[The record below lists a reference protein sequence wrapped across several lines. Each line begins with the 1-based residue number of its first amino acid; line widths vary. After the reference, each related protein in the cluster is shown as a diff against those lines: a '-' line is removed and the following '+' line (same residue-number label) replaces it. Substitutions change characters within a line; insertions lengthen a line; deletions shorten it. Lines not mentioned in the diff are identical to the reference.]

1 MLLTDGLPFIDS
13 KDVPHADFILIEAVN
28 LDGAL
33 AIAGDLFQ
41 ETRPGSAIEVRP
53 VLGGHFRGA

>member
-1 MLLTDGLPFIDS
+1 MLLTDGPFIDS
-13 KDVPHADFILIEAVN
+13 KEYLAGLILIEADN

-33 AIAGDLFQ
+33 AIAGELLQ

-53 VLGGHFRGA
+53 VLDGHFRGA